1 MRDFLRDNSIFASE
15 QDAYLLIRTYDS
27 NNDGRLSFAEFKQLT
42 LPSTSSALASI
53 AIGRP
58 SYVVGYYDRLPYS
71 TETALAHLFEAEVEL
86 HRHVEALKRDL
97 ALRYDFSP
105 RDCFAAV
112 DRLATRRI
120 SREDLRDFC
129 RRCGD
134 ALYEADLDA
143 LIRRLDTDGDERLS
157 YIEFSDG
164 VSGAGAAAYEPASSS
179 LNRSF
184 SVSRPERLAR
194 SASPSKSRRG
204 LGSSASRLRT
214 SAADYLPSRYYYP
227 YYPPRSSYYADYL
240 RRSAAREY
248 ASPVRSLRASPAK
261 MLTPS
266 RHRSSLRDELEE
278 EKYSTPSRSRAAAS
292 PYRSKGLSPMKG
304 YEENEFA
311 DNLKEQISLEREL
324 ENAKQSLALRNDF
337 SLDDAFRVFDLDLL
351 GSVRV
356 FELKEGMALYGVYAS
371 HEEAQ
376 LLLNRYDLNR
386 DGRLSF
392 SEFSSIFLP
401 KDASLASLL
410 RSRPPLGSRLPR
422 SQMFPLA
429 TRDQFVHLLRLH
441 VSVENAAERTRQR
454 QARRPLFS
462 IVEAFDAVDKNHNG
476 FITKN
481 EFAELLEDHRFFASN
496 KELDLLIDRFDK
508 NKDGLVSYS
517 EFVREVAPQSPQK

>member
-1 MRDFLRDNSIFASE
+1 M
-15 QDAYLLIRTYDS
+15 
-27 NNDGRLSFAEFKQLT
+27 
-42 LPSTSSALASI
+42 
-53 AIGRP
+53 
-58 SYVVGYYDRLPYS
+58 VGYYDRLPYS

-97 ALRYDFSP
+97 ALRYDFNA
-105 RDCFAAV
+105 RDCFSAV

-120 SREDLRDFC
+120 TRDDLRDFC

-134 ALYEADLDA
+134 FLYEADLDA

-164 VSGAGAAAYEPASSS
+164 VSSTGASAYEPAASS

-184 SVSRPERLAR
+184 TASRTDRLAH
-194 SASPSKSRRG
+194 SASPAKSRRG
-204 LGSSASRLRT
+204 LNSSASRLRT
-214 SAADYLPSRYYYP
+214 SGADYLPSRYYYP

-240 RRSAAREY
+240 RRRSLAREY
-248 ASPVRSLRASPAK
+248 SSPVRSLRASPSK

-266 RHRSSLRDELEE
+266 RHRSSRRDELEE
-278 EKYSTPSRSRAAAS
+278 DKYSTPSRSRAAAS

-324 ENAKQSLALRNDF
+324 ENAKHSLALRNDF

-351 GSVRV
+351 GSLRV
-356 FELKEGMALYGVYAS
+356 FELKEGMALYGVYPS

-401 KDASLASLL
+401 KDASRASLL
-410 RSRPPLGSRLPR
+410 RSRPPMGSRLPR
-422 SQMFPLA
+422 SQMFSLA
-429 TRDQFVHLLRLH
+429 TRDHFVHLLRLH

-462 IVEAFDAVDKNHNG
+462 IAEAFDAVDKNHNG

-496 KELDLLIDRFDK
+496 KELDLLIDRYDK